1 VDFQA
6 VNFFAPPEQQG
17 GFQAGNMPV
26 QSVAQPVRGGAGRD
40 AMGDLKYCSALR
52 RSHIGKYEDLE
63 SAVKPTNLKE
73 KRFEEIQVASIP

>member
-26 QSVAQPVRGGAGRD
+26 QSVAQPIRGGAGRD
-40 AMGDLKYCSALR
+40 AMEDLKYYSALR
-52 RSHIGKYEDLE
+52 RSHIGKYEDWK
-63 SAVKPTNLKE
+63 SAIKPTNLKE
-73 KRFEEIQVASIP
+73 KHFEEIQIASIP